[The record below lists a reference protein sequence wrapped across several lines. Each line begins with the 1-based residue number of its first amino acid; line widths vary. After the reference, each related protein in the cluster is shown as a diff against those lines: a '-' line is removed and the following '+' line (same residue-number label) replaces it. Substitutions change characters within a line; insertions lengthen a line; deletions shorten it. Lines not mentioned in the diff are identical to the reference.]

1 MQTPRPTHEP
11 TSTVPMLPAARAVL
25 ATTRRAWLGPVEDG
39 ALRGIDPAAGARAVN
54 EPFDGPTPAAPTA
67 SGARGD
73 AIARHR
79 HAAARLVSRV
89 YRSASQ
95 PLRAD
100 MLVCLLRPL
109 GTLSLVGVASGAFA
123 TLLQRH
129 GAAPA
134 ILSVEEVARFSSEQ
148 IMELAS
154 FVHEVNP
161 GVLEQLAALLA
172 QNPMG
177 VTAMSAS
184 ALVLLYRR
192 VRPAPATPSTDRRQ
206 ARSVGPGV

>member
-1 MQTPRPTHEP
+1 MQPTRSTDDL
-11 TSTVPMLPAARAVL
+11 TSTRPMLPAARALL
-25 ATTRRAWLGPVEDG
+25 ATTRRAWDGLMAEG
-39 ALRGIDPAAGARAVN
+39 ALRGIHPEAEARAEN
-54 EPFDGPTPAAPTA
+54 EPFAGAIPAAPTA
-67 SGARGD
+67 TLSGTGGD
-73 AIARHR
+73 AVTRHR

-123 TLLQRH
+123 TLLQLN

-134 ILSVEEVARFSSEQ
+134 ILSVEVVARFSSDQ

-161 GVLEQLAALLA
+161 GVMEQLAALLA

-177 VTAMSAS
+177 VTALSAS

-192 VRPAPATPSTDRRQ
+192 LRPAPAPPST
-206 ARSVGPGV
+206 AR

>member
-1 MQTPRPTHEP
+1 
-11 TSTVPMLPAARAVL
+11 MLPAARAVL
-25 ATTRRAWLGPVEDG
+25 ATTRRAWIGPVRDG
-39 ALRGIDPAAGARAVN
+39 AQRGIDPIAEPRAVS
-54 EPFDGPTPAAPTA
+54 EPFDAPTPASPTA
-67 SGARGD
+67 SGAGHD

-123 TLLQRH
+123 TLLQRQ
-129 GAAPA
+129 GTASA
-134 ILSVEEVARFSSEQ
+134 ILSVQEVARFSSQQ

-161 GVLEQLAALLA
+161 GVLQQLATLLA
-172 QNPMG
+172 QNPMS

-184 ALVLLYRR
+184 ALVLLCRR
-192 VRPAPATPSTDRRQ
+192 LRPATVPSPI
-206 ARSVGPGV
+206 AEA